1 MSGLADETV
10 RLARERLYSSVL
22 SDVLDK
28 RGLLHQVLSSQLRPL
43 DESLVLCG
51 RARTADFRDTYHAED
66 NQDAYGLLVPFEDS
80 LVADDVVVL
89 ACGPSQR
96 LHPWGGTQALAT
108 TRRGAVGCVTDG
120 LVRDV
125 AQIRELKMPTFALGM
140 GAVSLPGRGRIVAV
154 DVPVHC
160 GGVWISPGDLVFGD
174 ADGVLAVPREAE
186 AEVIRAALAL
196 AAEEREIVRKLR
208 EGATMKDIY
217 RHHRT
222 F

>member
-1 MSGLADETV
+1 MSTRPDETV

-22 SDVLDK
+22 SDVLDEM
-28 RGLLHQVLSSQLRPL
+28 GLLHQVLSSQLRPL

-51 RARTADFRDTYHAED
+51 RARTAEFKDIYHAED
-66 NQDAYGLLVPFEDS
+66 NLDAYGLLVPFEDS

-89 ACGPSQR
+89 ACGPTQR

-108 TRRGAVGCVTDG
+108 TQRGAVGCVTDG

-125 AQIRELKMPTFALGM
+125 ALIRELKMPTFALGV

-174 ADGVLAVPREAE
+174 ADGVLVVPRDVEG
-186 AEVIRAALAL
+186 EVIQEALSL
-196 AAEEREIVRKLR
+196 ADDEREIVRKLH
-208 EGATMKDIY
+208 EGLPMRDIY
-217 RHHRT
+217 RNHRT